1 MGFEAAGEFTLYK
14 KNPLDDPIPMSA
26 AKLLRL
32 SVVERNGFAVG
43 GGGIA

>member
-32 SVVERNGFAVG
+32 SVVYRS
-43 GGGIA
+43 

>member
-32 SVVERNGFAVG
+32 SVV
-43 GGGIA
+43 